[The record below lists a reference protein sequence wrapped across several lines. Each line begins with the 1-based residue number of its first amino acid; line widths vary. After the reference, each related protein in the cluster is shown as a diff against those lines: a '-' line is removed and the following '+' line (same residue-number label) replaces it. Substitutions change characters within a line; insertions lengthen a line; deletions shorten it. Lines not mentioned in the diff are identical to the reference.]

1 MEEFSRPALARLL
14 PLLHHTSRCL
24 LAALDGP
31 APGGL
36 LVCGPA
42 GSGRFSA
49 SPEICSTL
57 SLVLHDL
64 SLVLLL
70 HDGSHAS
77 DPLETRLPIVMPFHV

>member
-1 MEEFSRPALARLL
+1 MRLLLRGVWACRAGFGRNWVEEFSRPALARLL

-42 GSGRFSA
+42 GSGTAQYTA
-49 SPEICSTL
+49 SVISRCAFL
-57 SLVLHDL
+57 RCC
-64 SLVLLL
+64 
-70 HDGSHAS
+70 G
-77 DPLETRLPIVMPFHV
+77 